1 MALFLAL
8 HHQFT
13 VLSLRWSTIDHY
25 RAYGM
30 LEDFIRAERVLSS
43 SNTRRLV
50 SLGGGDA
57 GGETLEKEARA
68 AVAELLREEGLSEEE
83 SIDIGSNSPN
93 YVKMLIE
100 GVRELDEASLWDSW
114 KVVDGGGVGTGS
126 GGSQL
131 SFKEK
136 VLHVARV
143 KKDRGILPFLES
155 TGLNPSTSTHVARYL
170 SSETLLNLIHKVK
183 YVKEMFFSG
192 SDQGAIIGK
201 NAHRMMTNLSI
212 FVDDDIQQ
220 TLSFFAKVGIEDKAI
235 GKMLVKYPWILST
248 SIQDNYEEIISFFNV
263 QKVPKEH
270 VDRAIRSWPLLLGS
284 STTKMKSMVVH
295 FGELGVRNKKLGQVI
310 VSSPQLLLQKPHEF
324 HKVVLFMEELGFE
337 EESIGKILGRCPE
350 IFAASVEKTF
360 KKKLQQ
366 LVEFGI
372 SEDRLSR
379 VISKFPELLISDV
392 NHTLLPRMRYLMK
405 VGLSKRE
412 VSSMVG
418 RFSPLLG
425 YSIEQVLKPKLEFLV
440 YTMHKPIHDVV
451 EYPRYF
457 SYSLEKKIKPRFWV
471 LKGRNVEYSLKDML
485 GKNDE
490 DFAADYMGVGRMFVP
505 PLSGD

>member
-1 MALFLAL
+1 MGI
-8 HHQFT
+8 HST
-13 VLSLRWSTIDHY
+13 VEGGS
-25 RAYGM
+25 
-30 LEDFIRAERVLSS
+30 VLGS

-220 TLSFFAKVGIEDKAI
+220 TLSFFAKMEARRGGLNMLDSKDASFPYLIESFPRLLLLSIESHLRPLVEYFEAVGVPKRQIRNIILIYPPIVFSNIKKEIEPRVQNLKKVGIEDKAI

-412 VSSMVG
+412 VLQL
-418 RFSPLLG
+418 FLG
-425 YSIEQVLKPKLEFLV
+425 EKDQAQVL
-440 YTMHKPIHDVV
+440 
-451 EYPRYF
+451 
-457 SYSLEKKIKPRFWV
+457 
-471 LKGRNVEYSLKDML
+471 G
-485 GKNDE
+485 
-490 DFAADYMGVGRMFVP
+490 A
-505 PLSGD
+505 